1 MLWKCLIISACVSGN
16 SFSTWTHQCTR
27 QETPKVLFHLSP
39 CQQSSDSFLAC
50 YKSLNHIIVL
60 PNTEGRESTEMNIS
74 FSTMVTIIFRL
85 YPGEILKPR
94 AKKDLI
100 EYRMLCRVIFQ
111 HLAECVSPSQ
121 SNFWSKLHIIWS
133 WYLSFLQLLS
143 SSPYFSRQ
151 GHKEVIMES
160 PSKCIFSTLNTV
172 WVLFCCFVLFIA
184 VLLNQQFITSPSLRN
199 YLLKVLPQWFLT

>member
-1 MLWKCLIISACVSGN
+1 MAQTLELGDLQEKLSWFLALVRFEVNRLLWKCLIISACVSGN

-27 QETPKVLFHLSP
+27 QDTPKVLFHLSS

-94 AKKDLI
+94 AKRDLI
-100 EYRMLCRVIFQ
+100 EYGMLCRVIFQ

-121 SNFWSKLHIIWS
+121 ISDQSYILYEADI
-133 WYLSFLQLLS
+133 
-143 SSPYFSRQ
+143 
-151 GHKEVIMES
+151 S
-160 PSKCIFSTLNTV
+160 PSCNFYPLAHIFPGRATK
-172 WVLFCCFVLFIA
+172 
-184 VLLNQQFITSPSLRN
+184 R
-199 YLLKVLPQWFLT
+199 